1 MRRNTTLSLTS
12 APMKSAPMAF
22 APMKSAPTIRARC
35 RPLLTG
41 AALLGACSAAAQD
54 AAPNLAAPNLATT
67 ALMAPVLAA
76 PTLAGPLAAG
86 LQTMPGTHE
95 QVCASLEAAGWSLIA
110 VAYSHGHE
118 RHLFMLSTPDGRVQY
133 ALVSGT
139 SPVQLNVSTSQPSMP
154 HGSVTAH

>member
-12 APMKSAPMAF
+12 APMKSAPMAS

-41 AALLGACSAAAQD
+41 AALLGACSVAAQD
-54 AAPNLAAPNLATT
+54 AAPNLAAP
-67 ALMAPVLAA
+67 ALTAPVLAA

-118 RHLFMLSTPDGRVQY
+118 RHLFMLSTPDGHVQY

>member
-1 MRRNTTLSLTS
+1 MRRTPTLSMTS
-12 APMKSAPMAF
+12 APMKS

-54 AAPNLAAPNLATT
+54 AAPNLATP
-67 ALMAPVLAA
+67 ALTAPVLAA

-86 LQTMPGTHE
+86 LQAMPGTHE

-118 RHLFMLSTPDGRVQY
+118 RHLFMLSTPDGHVQY

>member
-1 MRRNTTLSLTS
+1 MRRTPTLSLTS
-12 APMKSAPMAF
+12 APMKSAPMAS

-54 AAPNLAAPNLATT
+54 AAPNLAAPPLT
-67 ALMAPVLAA
+67 APVLAA

-118 RHLFMLSTPDGRVQY
+118 RHLFMLSTPDGHVQY